1 MQAATTHACGGAAAL
16 CRFPAHAHRCIS
28 LAHSA
33 WTNKLITAKDHA
45 SVQVNIGHL
54 NEEGVYSN
62 QFTTFALAGRVRAQV
77 RNNEAVNGAWQPD
90 GWH

>member
-1 MQAATTHACGGAAAL
+1 MKNDEGEVVDLYIPRKC
-16 CRFPAHAHRCIS
+16 
-28 LAHSA
+28 A

-62 QFTTFALAGRVRAQV
+62 QFTTFALAGRVRAQGEGDSALDIMW
-77 RNNEAVNGAWQPD
+77 RKKMAD
-90 GWH
+90 GSAQ